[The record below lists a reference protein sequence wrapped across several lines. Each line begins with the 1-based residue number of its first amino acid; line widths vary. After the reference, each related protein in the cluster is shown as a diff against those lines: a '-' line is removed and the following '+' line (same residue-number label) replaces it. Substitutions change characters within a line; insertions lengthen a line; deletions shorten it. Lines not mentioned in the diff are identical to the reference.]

1 MEGGANS
8 IKIDEEKNKI
18 PIQLKYKS
26 FDLINNLYTYEG
38 YILPYGSEINTLDSS
53 MIQTFNNYK
62 YGPEQYTLDK
72 L

>member
-1 MEGGANS
+1 MKGGGIN
-8 IKIDEEKNKI
+8 IDEEKNKI

-38 YILPYGSEINTLDSS
+38 YIQPYGSEINTLDSS

-62 YGPEQYTLDK
+62 METRTIYFR
-72 L
+72 